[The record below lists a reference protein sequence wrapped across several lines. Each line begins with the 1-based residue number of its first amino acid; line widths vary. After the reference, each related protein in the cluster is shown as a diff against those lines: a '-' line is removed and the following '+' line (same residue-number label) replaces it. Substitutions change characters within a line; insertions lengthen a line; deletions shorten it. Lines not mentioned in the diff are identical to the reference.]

1 MFIPKV
7 LRGMKKELDSI
18 TGNAAWDKQDRL
30 GLAVEISAY
39 KACWDK
45 VEPLV
50 IIVQYMFEDCMDC
63 HFYQEGFCAEHQ
75 HLGEAYDELE
85 LEEEE

>member
-1 MFIPKV
+1 MRVPKT
-7 LRGMKKELDSI
+7 LQGMQKELSSI

-50 IIVQYMFEDCMDC
+50 LIVQYILEDCEEC
-63 HFYQEGFCAEHQ
+63 AEYTEGFCSEHQ
-75 HLGEAYDELE
+75 HLGEAYDEIE
-85 LEEEE
+85 LGEE